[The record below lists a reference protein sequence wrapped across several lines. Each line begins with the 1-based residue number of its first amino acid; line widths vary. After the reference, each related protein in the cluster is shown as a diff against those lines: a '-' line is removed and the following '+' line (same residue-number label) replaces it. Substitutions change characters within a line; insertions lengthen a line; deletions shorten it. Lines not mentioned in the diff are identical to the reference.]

1 MALMPCLLTAQD
13 EQGEKERPE
22 LAEILG
28 GIGGF
33 GAPILEGG
41 SMMDVPAI
49 PIGAGGGLHFG
60 SFFLGGYGTAAS
72 YDLLGSDMTSRKLS
86 AVQGGLWTGWTPR
99 PHRALHPYLG
109 LRVGRALLELRTT
122 GAAPEA
128 PWQDGVGVTI
138 PEIGTEAILFP
149 WLRMTLCVGYRV
161 VSGVDFPPVGLAPD
175 MLNGF
180 TGCLMLRAGLFP

>member
-1 MALMPCLLTAQD
+1 MLPCLLWAQND
-13 EQGEKERPE
+13 AKDKESPE
-22 LAEILG
+22 LAEAVG

-41 SMMDVPAI
+41 SMMGVPGI
-49 PIGAGGGLHFG
+49 QLGAGGGVHLG
-60 SFFLGGYGTAAS
+60 NFFLGGYGTAAS
-72 YDLLGSDMTSRKLS
+72 YSLLSADMASRQLS
-86 AVQGGLWTGWTPR
+86 AVQGGLWTGWTPW

-109 LRVGRALLELRTT
+109 LRVARGLLELRTT
-122 GAAPEA
+122 GAASEG
-128 PWQDGVGVTI
+128 PWQDGVGITI

-149 WLRMTLCVGYRV
+149 WLRMTLCLGYRV

-180 TGCLMLRAGLFP
+180 TGSLMLRAGLFP